1 MPMMMMQ
8 STTIPAISGTLCFID
23 EAAASADGETV
34 NETVSEGEDVVG
46 GKTDESTLWDM

>member
-34 NETVSEGEDVVG
+34 GEGEDVLG